1 MSYLIWKR
9 KNDCGN
15 ENTNQG
21 QLEQELPK
29 KSNQVPKY
37 LNTNIKWQFG
47 FHVRN
52 WHHVELIIRSLADL
66 DDSTFIR
73 SKR

>member
-29 KSNQVPKY
+29 KSNQVP
-37 LNTNIKWQFG
+37 
-47 FHVRN
+47 
-52 WHHVELIIRSLADL
+52 
-66 DDSTFIR
+66 
-73 SKR
+73 